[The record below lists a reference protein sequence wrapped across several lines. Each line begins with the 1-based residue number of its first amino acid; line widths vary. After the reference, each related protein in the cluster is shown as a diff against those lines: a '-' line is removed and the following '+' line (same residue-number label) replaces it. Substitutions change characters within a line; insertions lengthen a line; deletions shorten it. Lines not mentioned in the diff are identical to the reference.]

1 MRIGYPGKRMVSF
14 SLAVAVLLF
23 LTSCSM
29 EPQTHPHSTAPI
41 PADARHLEQCSTL
54 SSMLC
59 GAMSTFSGE
68 AAVER
73 RSACIAYVETSGR
86 RVEQCGSL
94 PASQP

>member
-1 MRIGYPGKRMVSF
+1 
-14 SLAVAVLLF
+14 
-23 LTSCSM
+23 M
-29 EPQTHPHSTAPI
+29 EPQTHPLNTAPI

-54 SSMLC
+54 GSMLC
-59 GAMSTFSGE
+59 GAVSTFSGE

-73 RSACIAYVETSGR
+73 RSACIAYVESSGK

>member
-1 MRIGYPGKRMVSF
+1 MGSF

-23 LTSCSM
+23 LTSCAM
-29 EPQTHPHSTAPI
+29 APQTHPLNTAPI
-41 PADARHLEQCSTL
+41 PVDVQHLEQCSTL
-54 SSMLC
+54 GSMLC
-59 GAMSTFSGE
+59 GAVSIFSGE

-73 RSACIAYVETSGR
+73 RPACIAYVESSGR